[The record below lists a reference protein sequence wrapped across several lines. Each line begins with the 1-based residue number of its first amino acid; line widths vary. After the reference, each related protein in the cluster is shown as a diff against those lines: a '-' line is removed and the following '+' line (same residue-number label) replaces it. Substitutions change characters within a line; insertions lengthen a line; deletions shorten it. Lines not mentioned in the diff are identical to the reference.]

1 MDNYVSTDIKGSNVT
16 NKNVS
21 EILAEV
27 IAAAATEDVQRVEA
41 EIEASFAVLTI
52 AIEVR
57 RARQSMGLTQVQL
70 AAKTG
75 ITQAEISRIEQGRYS
90 PRLTTLYTLARV
102 LKTDFVISGTPEA
115 PSMVA

>member
-1 MDNYVSTDIKGSNVT
+1 MTKKS
-16 NKNVS
+16 VS

-27 IAAAATEDVQRVEA
+27 IAAAAPEDVQRVEA

-57 RARQSMGLTQVQL
+57 RARQARGLTQVQL

-90 PRLTTLYTLARV
+90 PRLTTLYTLARE
-102 LKTDFVISGTPEA
+102 LKTDFVISGTAEV